1 MNPMKEQLQR
11 IKEEQIQL
19 TKQYEKLVKD
29 YESQDFIQENTQL
42 RKDFEQY
49 KKEAEQLKKNQ
60 QMLLKENQKL
70 RFALKEQM
78 LDERLALVKR
88 SKQKIEIYF
97 QQAPEQNRLK
107 QLEQDAERKINA
119 LKDRAAKNLA
129 EQKQEIMA
137 KLHEMSLTLNDAIK
151 GERERLAEE
160 QRNLL
165 KHISEDY
172 TELENEELSEEVI
185 QKRAK
190 QNQMEMKIGLNWINK
205 LGILLIILGVAA
217 AFRYS
222 YSNWFTDEVKG
233 AAFFGLG
240 LLMLVGG
247 EWLQRKNKQTFALGV
262 IGGGISVLYGS
273 IFFSYFLL
281 EIIGLSIAL
290 LLSVLVTICA
300 VVLSLRYHSRT
311 IISFGLVG
319 GYIPFYSYLFA
330 FGLEGNAVYA
340 AMVYL
345 LILNSS
351 ILWIS
356 FQKQWNIVHY
366 ISFAFALPSLYILL
380 LLSPND
386 VVSLVYTVLT
396 FALYVGLTIGYAFTF
411 KLGLKWPD
419 VSLLALNT
427 FFSCLFMYYLF
438 DRLEWNDLQGGLA
451 VAFCFLYFGLGRFVE
466 RKIPAEKQTKVLFYG
481 TSITF
486 LVLTIPFQFGVEWL
500 AFGWLVEAV
509 VLMLYANRAKLK
521 LLEKAGWG
529 IFVLTLTTFSF
540 EWFITMFNVSMSP
553 YFHFKYTAVLIGL
566 LTTTVYYA
574 IEQRKEGSS
583 YIFSWF
589 KDLPLYLKYVTL
601 LALWW
606 YVIYESQY
614 WYDQW
619 VPDTFTNSSF
629 YKGLLIAFLHI
640 GLAYVVKKISLLYDR
655 IVSYY
660 CLALYA
666 IGSLVGLILTFTMP
680 TLEETMAQ
688 NTFAHYL
695 ALLLLIGFN
704 LLIFFSGRDLLLA
717 YIKQQYKD
725 IELYPTIL
733 GVYLLGIL
741 AAFLTVQFRLADVGF
756 VFSSVFLIVAVGYIL
771 YGFKKQYVYI
781 RRIGLG
787 LSLLSTGKLFLF
799 DLTFLTETSKI
810 LAYFCFGVVLL
821 GISYLY
827 QKVSSKEQPSDQEHS
842 L

>member
-49 KKEAEQLKKNQ
+49 KKEAEQLKKKQ

-290 LLSVLVTICA
+290 LLSVLVTVCA
-300 VVLSLRYHSRT
+300 VILSLRYHSRT

-366 ISFAFALPSLYILL
+366 ISFGFALPSLYILL

-427 FFSCLFMYYLF
+427 FFSCL
-438 DRLEWNDLQGGLA
+438 
-451 VAFCFLYFGLGRFVE
+451 
-466 RKIPAEKQTKVLFYG
+466 
-481 TSITF
+481 
-486 LVLTIPFQFGVEWL
+486 
-500 AFGWLVEAV
+500 
-509 VLMLYANRAKLK
+509 
-521 LLEKAGWG
+521 
-529 IFVLTLTTFSF
+529 
-540 EWFITMFNVSMSP
+540 
-553 YFHFKYTAVLIGL
+553 
-566 LTTTVYYA
+566 
-574 IEQRKEGSS
+574 
-583 YIFSWF
+583 
-589 KDLPLYLKYVTL
+589 
-601 LALWW
+601 
-606 YVIYESQY
+606 
-614 WYDQW
+614 
-619 VPDTFTNSSF
+619 
-629 YKGLLIAFLHI
+629 
-640 GLAYVVKKISLLYDR
+640 
-655 IVSYY
+655 
-660 CLALYA
+660 
-666 IGSLVGLILTFTMP
+666 
-680 TLEETMAQ
+680 
-688 NTFAHYL
+688 
-695 ALLLLIGFN
+695 
-704 LLIFFSGRDLLLA
+704 
-717 YIKQQYKD
+717 
-725 IELYPTIL
+725 
-733 GVYLLGIL
+733 
-741 AAFLTVQFRLADVGF
+741 
-756 VFSSVFLIVAVGYIL
+756 
-771 YGFKKQYVYI
+771 
-781 RRIGLG
+781 
-787 LSLLSTGKLFLF
+787 
-799 DLTFLTETSKI
+799 
-810 LAYFCFGVVLL
+810 
-821 GISYLY
+821 
-827 QKVSSKEQPSDQEHS
+827 
-842 L
+842 